1 MISRATS
8 CMSIIILTLCLAMP
22 AIAAEVSEGKCIS
35 YDKDKK
41 ILVIEDYDTNF
52 SNEHKFGRPTRQQST
67 YDLTDTLIGI
77 SPSPGDIVRIAYEQK
92 DKQRHAIRLMNVS
105 KQNLMK

>member
-1 MISRATS
+1 MIIKITRWAETL
-8 CMSIIILTLCLAMP
+8 ILTLYVVMP
-22 AIAAEVSEGKCIS
+22 AIAAEVTEGKCIS

-41 ILVIEDYDTNF
+41 ILVIEDYDTDF
-52 SNEHKFGRPTRQQST
+52 SKEHKFGRPTRQQST